1 MNEKAEGAP
10 AAGGEGRRAA
20 LAFIL
25 VTVALDV
32 LALGLIIP
40 MTPQLIRMFKGG
52 DVSDASFWMGVFG
65 GSWALVQLF
74 AAPILGSLSDRFGR
88 RPIVLYSCT
97 GLALSF
103 VTLALAP
110 TLGWLFAG
118 RMISA
123 VSSSNIPTA
132 SAYVADVTPAEK
144 RAAAFGLIGAAFGF
158 GFVIGPA
165 LGGMLGEINP
175 RLPFWVSAALCV
187 ANAIYGFFVLPESL
201 PKARRGAFSWA
212 RANPLGSLRIVR
224 SDAAISGLTATLFVM
239 QIGQYAVQ
247 SLWVLYTGYRY
258 HWDSLMVGA
267 TLGLAGVC
275 GLIVQGGLVR
285 VLIPLLGERRTLLI
299 GIACFALALAG
310 YGLAATPLEF
320 LLAIPLGALGGLAQ
334 PAAQAIMTA
343 HIPADRQGQFQAGV
357 NSIVGL
363 AGLIGPLLFTFVF
376 AYSIAG
382 GRHIPGAPYALAAA
396 LALGAFAI
404 ALRAT
409 RARAQAWRLD
419 ASGARAHPP
428 G

>member
-1 MNEKAEGAP
+1 MSEMADGAP
-10 AAGGEGRRAA
+10 AAQEKGRRAA
-20 LAFIL
+20 LVFIL

-40 MTPQLIRMFKGG
+40 MTPQLIRMFNGG
-52 DVSDASFWMGVFG
+52 NVADASFWMGVFG

-74 AAPILGSLSDRFGR
+74 AAPILGSLSDKFGR

-97 GLALSF
+97 GLAISF

-132 SAYVADVTPAEK
+132 SAYVADVTPIEK

-165 LGGMLGEINP
+165 MGGMLGEINP
-175 RLPFWVSAALCV
+175 RLPFWVSAGLCV
-187 ANAIYGFFVLPESL
+187 VNAIYGFFVLPESL

-212 RANPLGSLRIVR
+212 RANPLGSVRIVR
-224 SDAAISGLTATLFVM
+224 SDASILGLTATLFVM
-239 QIGQYAVQ
+239 QLGQYAVQ

-258 HWDSLMVGA
+258 HWDSLAVGA

-285 VLIPLLGERRTLLI
+285 VLIPRLGERRTLLL
-299 GIACFALALAG
+299 GICFFSAALAC

-320 LLAIPLGALGGLAQ
+320 MLAIPLGALGGLVQ

-343 HIPADRQGQFQAGV
+343 RVPAERQGQFQAAS

-363 AGLIGPLLFTFVF
+363 SGLIGPLLFTFVF
-376 AYSIAG
+376 GYSIAG
-382 GRHIPGAPYALAAA
+382 GRHAPGLAYYLAAA
-396 LALGAFAI
+396 LVLGALILAARTMRAPAAASHSAVKGAI
-404 ALRAT
+404 
-409 RARAQAWRLD
+409 
-419 ASGARAHPP
+419 SKP
-428 G
+428 